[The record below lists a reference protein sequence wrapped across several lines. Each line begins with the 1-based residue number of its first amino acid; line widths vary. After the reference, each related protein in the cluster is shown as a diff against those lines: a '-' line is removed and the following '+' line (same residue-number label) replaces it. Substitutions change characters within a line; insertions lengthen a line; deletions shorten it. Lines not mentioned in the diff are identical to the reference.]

1 MDLSIKQIQYKTNKY
16 FTKYNNSLDP
26 IGKLVYA
33 QKYLFYSKYNLEQT
47 GGMEPTNSNSNSNS
61 YTNTQEHIN
70 QMIQS
75 INEQVVK
82 IQSHI
87 KKFNPIYES
96 VEKFDEAMRTNI
108 SSEFSG
114 YDKNEDLVEYYTNI
128 ASQCK
133 EIL

>member
-1 MDLSIKQIQYKTNKY
+1 MDLSNNKIQYKTNKY

-87 KKFNPIYES
+87 KKFNPIYEL

-114 YDKNEDLVEYYTNI
+114 YNKNEDLVQYYTNI